1 MNLAELRKKA
11 QKEKNTVASEPIT
24 SLDDSELFDDV
35 SAGAE
40 EAADRQQEIASDSL
54 SREEGPAA
62 APLDVG
68 AGQEEVSPA
77 LFPEE
82 APAPE
87 AVPVRYD
94 FQPQFDPVA
103 VLLAGRDAACDELL
117 DADAPASVAEAG
129 DEYQEFLCF
138 RVSSE
143 TYAINIMVIKEII
156 KPREVTEVP
165 RAPAFVSG
173 VLSLRGIII
182 PVFDMRLRLGLPSH
196 EKSAR
201 ERIIVLRKGDGFFG
215 FIVDEV
221 IQVVRIGALAME
233 KAPAVLDGI
242 DRDFVSGIGRYNGQ
256 MLIVLNQDKILDL
269 TVV

>member
-11 QKEKNTVASEPIT
+11 QKERNEIT
-24 SLDDSELFDDV
+24 SAAITILDDIELFGDV
-35 SAGAE
+35 DAGAGNAVMLQPDTDTE
-40 EAADRQQEIASDSL
+40 YS
-54 SREEGPAA
+54 SREEEPKGAPLITRTEQAVAPVQSSA
-62 APLDVG
+62 AP
-68 AGQEEVSPA
+68 ETET
-77 LFPEE
+77 
-82 APAPE
+82 
-87 AVPVRYD
+87 VPIKSE
-94 FQPQFDPVA
+94 PGPLFDPVA
-103 VLLAGRDAACDELL
+103 VLLAGRDAACGELS
-117 DADAPASVAEAG
+117 DSAAPASIADAC

-143 TYAINIMVIKEII
+143 IYAINIMVIKEII

-165 RAPAFVSG
+165 RTPSFVSG

-182 PVFDMRLRLGLPSH
+182 PVFNMRLRLGLPSM

-201 ERIIVLRKGDGFFG
+201 ERIVVLRKGEEFFG

-221 IQVVRIGALAME
+221 IQVVRIAAAAME
-233 KAPAVLDGI
+233 KPPAVLDGI

-269 TVV
+269 TLV

>member
-11 QKEKNTVASEPIT
+11 QKERQVSVSAPIT
-24 SLDDSELFDDV
+24 VLEDIELFDDV
-35 SAGAE
+35 DAGAGDATE
-40 EAADRQQEIASDSL
+40 LQAESDSEY
-54 SREEGPAA
+54 SFHEEEPKG
-62 APLDVG
+62 APLTIRT
-68 AGQEEVSPA
+68 GQAVSPA
-77 LFPEE
+77 MPWD
-82 APAPE
+82 APE
-87 AVPVRYD
+87 SEVVPVRSE
-94 FQPQFDPVA
+94 PLPLFDPIA
-103 VLLAGRDAACDELL
+103 VLLAGRDAECADLS
-117 DADAPASVAEAG
+117 DAAAPASIVDAG
-129 DEYQEFLCF
+129 DGFQEFLCF

-143 TYAINIMVIKEII
+143 IYAINIMVIKEII

-182 PVFDMRLRLGLPSH
+182 PVFNMRLRLGLPSL

-201 ERIIVLRKGDGFFG
+201 ERIVVLRKGEDFFG

-221 IQVVRIGALAME
+221 IQVVRIAAAAME
-233 KAPAVLDGI
+233 KPPAVLDGI

-269 TVV
+269 TLV